1 MAMDLTF
8 IRQGYKDKGLDKK
21 DLNADPII
29 QFKSWFEDAKK
40 SEPIPTAMSLS
51 TVNNNGEPTLRTV
64 LLKLFDQ
71 RGFVFFTNY
80 KSRKADHII
89 DNPNVAVLFNW
100 VALERQVSITGV
112 AEKIKTKE
120 SIKYFMSRPRGSQL
134 GAWVSDQSSVLSS
147 RKILELKLKEMKRKF
162 SDSEIPLPDFWG
174 GYRIIPKT
182 FEFWQGRPNRLHD
195 RFIYSMQSNELW
207 EIDRIAP

>member
-1 MAMDLTF
+1 LTF
-8 IRQGYKDKGLDKK
+8 IRQGYKNMVLDKE

-29 QFKSWFEDAKK
+29 QFESWFEEAKK
-40 SEPIPTAMSLS
+40 AEPIPTAMSLA
-51 TVNNNGEPTLRTV
+51 TVNNIGEPTLRTV
-64 LLKLFDQ
+64 LLKLFDKK
-71 RGFVFFTNY
+71 GFIFFTHY
-80 KSRKADHII
+80 KSRKANDIT

-120 SIKYFMSRPRGSQL
+120 SIKYFISRPRGSQL

-147 RKILELKLKEMKRKF
+147 RKILEMKLEEMKSKF
-162 SDSEIPLPDFWG
+162 SDGEIPLPDFWG

-195 RFIYSMQSNELW
+195 LFLYSKQSDESW
-207 EIDRIAP
+207 QIDRIAP

>member
-1 MAMDLTF
+1 MTF
-8 IRQGYKDKGLDKK
+8 IRQGYKNMGLDKE

-29 QFKSWFEDAKK
+29 QFESWFEEAKK
-40 SEPIPTAMSLS
+40 AEPIPTAMSLA
-51 TVNNNGEPTLRTV
+51 TVNNIGEPTLRTV
-64 LLKLFDQ
+64 LLKLFDKK
-71 RGFVFFTNY
+71 GFIFFTNY
-80 KSRKADHII
+80 KSRKADHIT

-120 SIKYFMSRPRGSQL
+120 SIKYFISRPRGSQL

-147 RKILELKLKEMKRKF
+147 RKILEMKLEEMKSKF
-162 SDSEIPLPDFWG
+162 SDGEIPLPDFWG
-174 GYRIIPKT
+174 GYRIVPKT

-195 RFIYSMQSNELW
+195 RFLYSKQSDESW
-207 EIDRIAP
+207 QIDRIAP

>member
-1 MAMDLTF
+1 MDLTF
-8 IRQGYKDKGLDKK
+8 IRQGYKDKSLDKE
-21 DLNADPII
+21 DLNANPIN
-29 QFKSWFEDAKK
+29 QFESWFDEAKK

-51 TVNNNGEPTLRTV
+51 TVNINGEPTLRTV
-64 LLKLFDQ
+64 LLKLFDKK
-71 RGFVFFTNY
+71 GFVFFTNY
-80 KSRKADHII
+80 KSRKADHIT

-134 GAWVSDQSSVLSS
+134 GAWVSDQSSLLSS
-147 RKILELKLKEMKRKF
+147 RGILELKLEEMKRKF
-162 SDSEIPLPDFWG
+162 SDGEIPLPDFWG

-195 RFIYSMQSNELW
+195 RFIYSKLSNEIW
-207 EIDRIAP
+207 EINRIAP

>member
-1 MAMDLTF
+1 MDLTF
-8 IRQGYKDKGLDKK
+8 IRQGYKNMGLDKE

-29 QFKSWFEDAKK
+29 QFESWFEEAKK
-40 SEPIPTAMSLS
+40 AEPIPTAMSLA
-51 TVNNNGEPTLRTV
+51 TVNNIGEPTLRTV
-64 LLKLFDQ
+64 LLKLFDKK
-71 RGFVFFTNY
+71 GFIFFTNY
-80 KSRKADHII
+80 KSRKADHITN
-89 DNPNVAVLFNW
+89 NPNVAVLFNW
-100 VALERQVSITGV
+100 VAMERQVSISGV

-147 RKILELKLKEMKRKF
+147 RKILELKLEEIKRKF
-162 SDSEIPLPDFWG
+162 SDGEIPLPDFWG

-195 RFIYSMQSNELW
+195 RFIYSKQSNELW

>member
-1 MAMDLTF
+1 MDLTF
-8 IRQGYKDKGLDKK
+8 IRQGYKDKVLDKE

-80 KSRKADHII
+80 KSRKAGHIT
-89 DNPNVAVLFNW
+89 DNPNVAILFNW
-100 VALERQVSITGV
+100 VALERQVTITGV

-120 SIKYFMSRPRGSQL
+120 AKKYFMSRPRGSQL

-162 SDSEIPLPDFWG
+162 SDGEIPLPDFWG

>member
-8 IRQGYKDKGLDKK
+8 IRQGYKDKGLEKE

-80 KSRKADHII
+80 KSRKAGHIS

-100 VALERQVSITGV
+100 VALERQVTITGV

-162 SDSEIPLPDFWG
+162 SDGEIPLPDFWG

-195 RFIYSMQSNELW
+195 RFIYSKQSNELW
-207 EIDRIAP
+207 EIDRVAP

>member
-1 MAMDLTF
+1 MMDLTF
-8 IRQGYKDKGLDKK
+8 IRQGYKDKGLDKE
-21 DLNADPII
+21 DLNTDPVI
-29 QFKSWFEDAKK
+29 QFESWFEEAKK
-40 SEPIPTAMSLS
+40 LEPIPTAMSLS

-64 LLKLFDQ
+64 LLKLFDKK
-71 RGFVFFTNY
+71 GFIFFTNY
-80 KSRKADHII
+80 KSRKADHIT

-100 VALERQVSITGV
+100 VAMERQVSISGV

-120 SIKYFMSRPRGSQL
+120 SIKYFLSRPRGSQL

-147 RKILELKLKEMKRKF
+147 RKILELKLEEIKRKF
-162 SDSEIPLPDFWG
+162 SDGEIPLPDFWG

-195 RFIYSMQSNELW
+195 RFIYSKQSNELW
-207 EIDRIAP
+207 KIDRIAP

>member
-1 MAMDLTF
+1 MDLTF
-8 IRQGYKDKGLDKK
+8 IRQGYEDKGLDKE

-29 QFKSWFEDAKK
+29 QFESWFEDAKK
-40 SEPIPTAMSLS
+40 SEAIPTAMSLS

-64 LLKLFDQ
+64 LLKLFDEN
-71 RGFVFFTNY
+71 GFVFFTNY
-80 KSRKADHII
+80 KSRKADHIT

-120 SIKYFMSRPRGSQL
+120 SIKYFLSRPRGSQL
-134 GAWVSDQSSVLSS
+134 GAWVSDQSSLLSS
-147 RKILELKLKEMKRKF
+147 RKILELKLEEMTRKF
-162 SDSEIPLPDFWG
+162 SDGEIPYPDFWG

-195 RFIYSMQSNELW
+195 RFIYLKLSNEIW
-207 EIDRIAP
+207 KIDRIAP

>member
-1 MAMDLTF
+1 MDLTF
-8 IRQGYKDKGLDKK
+8 IRQGYKNMVLDKE

-29 QFKSWFEDAKK
+29 QFESWFEEAKK
-40 SEPIPTAMSLS
+40 AEPIPTAMSLA
-51 TVNNNGEPTLRTV
+51 TVNNIGEPTLRTV
-64 LLKLFDQ
+64 LLKLFDKK
-71 RGFVFFTNY
+71 GFIFFTHY
-80 KSRKADHII
+80 KSRKANDIT

-120 SIKYFMSRPRGSQL
+120 SIKYFISRPRGSQL

-147 RKILELKLKEMKRKF
+147 RKILEMKLEEMKHKF
-162 SDSEIPLPDFWG
+162 SDGEIPLPDFWG
-174 GYRIIPKT
+174 GYRIVPKT

-195 RFIYSMQSNELW
+195 LFLYAKQSDESW
-207 EIDRIAP
+207 QIDRIAP

>member
-1 MAMDLTF
+1 MDLTF
-8 IRQGYKDKGLDKK
+8 IRQGYEDKSLDKE

-29 QFKSWFEDAKK
+29 QFESWFEDAKK
-40 SEPIPTAMSLS
+40 LEPIPTAMSLS

-64 LLKLFDQ
+64 LLKLFDKK
-71 RGFVFFTNY
+71 GFVFFTNY
-80 KSRKADHII
+80 KSRKADHITG
-89 DNPNVAVLFNW
+89 NPNVAVLFNW

-147 RKILELKLKEMKRKF
+147 RKILELKLEEIKRKF
-162 SDSEIPLPDFWG
+162 SDGEIPLPDFWG
-174 GYRIIPKT
+174 GYRIVPKT

-195 RFIYSMQSNELW
+195 RFIYSKLRNEIW

>member
-1 MAMDLTF
+1 MMDLTF
-8 IRQGYKDKGLDKK
+8 IRQGYKDKGLDKE
-21 DLNADPII
+21 DLNTDPVI
-29 QFKSWFEDAKK
+29 QFESWFEEAKK
-40 SEPIPTAMSLS
+40 LEPIPTAMSLS

-64 LLKLFDQ
+64 LLKLFDKK
-71 RGFVFFTNY
+71 GFIFFTNY
-80 KSRKADHII
+80 KSRKADHIT

-100 VALERQVSITGV
+100 VAMERQVSISGV

-147 RKILELKLKEMKRKF
+147 RKILELKLEEIKRKF
-162 SDSEIPLPDFWG
+162 SDGEIPLPDFWG

-195 RFIYSMQSNELW
+195 RFIYSKQSNELW
-207 EIDRIAP
+207 KIDRIAP